1 MFSISTIMSDFWEY
15 RGNNSWNNKIHATDN
30 GYSCPLIDTGGI
42 TSWFKCY
49 LRSLYIDPYKSIRL
63 SDKRFS
69 RTFDRFRRTTTGSR
83 HRNPLYR
90 AGLLF
95 LFVSLIFSSRT
106 VPLDMCQVQFLSTN
120 KEATNQVVTVVTSLA
135 AFYLPVTLMAI
146 LYFKIF
152 LETRQRHK
160 ELRKL
165 QASGW

>member
-1 MFSISTIMSDFWEY
+1 M
-15 RGNNSWNNKIHATDN
+15 KIPGVMLPDILVTQL
-30 GYSCPLIDTGGI
+30 P
-42 TSWFKCY
+42 FKK
-49 LRSLYIDPYKSIRL
+49 I
-63 SDKRFS
+63 
-69 RTFDRFRRTTTGSR
+69 
-83 HRNPLYR
+83 
-90 AGLLF
+90 